1 MRFVSDN
8 ASRVCS
14 EAGDWAERTDYS
26 HCRQLEP
33 ASPAPDTAA
42 LPAHLEISI
51 VIYLIG
57 AAVDVG
63 GEYFLFLQNWKNK
76 PCKHS
81 CQSI

>member
-14 EAGDWAERTDYS
+14 EAGEWAERTDYS

-57 AAVDVG
+57 EAESRGVDISAKL
-63 GEYFLFLQNWKNK
+63 EE
-76 PCKHS
+76 
-81 CQSI
+81 